1 MTGDQLVGFSRA
13 DQEHGLFTQL
23 GKNMP
28 RKVNCGECD
37 GYRVGADGRIG
48 ADLFGHLEGLLK

>member
-1 MTGDQLVGFSRA
+1 MTGDQFVGFSRA

-28 RKVNCGECD
+28 CKVNCGECD